1 MSNVSNQLG
10 VEREMKRTGDTYLR
24 AHKKWRE
31 NRLQEVI
38 DLKRE
43 VADLKQLV
51 EWLCSEVMKDED

>member
-1 MSNVSNQLG
+1 MT
-10 VEREMKRTGDTYLR
+10 KRTGDTYLR

-43 VADLKQLV
+43 VADLKRLV
-51 EWLCSEVMKDED
+51 EWLCHEVMKDE